1 MKKIWK
7 NLITSNYAFIGNS
20 NNQRRG
26 IILNITL
33 LIMII
38 LFLPLSIYNFFN
50 RDIVTYAIIEFSTSI
65 LLICIIFYI
74 RYSKNLTIASNI
86 VAAIVILN
94 ITSYIYTENGQN
106 NSFIWIS
113 SFIAFIF
120 YLKGLK
126 KGLFISFIF
135 AICLFL
141 FMFSL
146 ILNSDSYFNI
156 VSFINVGTSFFVF
169 LGILFFYHYLL
180 DVAEKKLLKLNKNL
194 SKRVK
199 IELEKKEKQNILLIQ
214 KSKLED
220 LGETFAM
227 LTHQWQQPLSIIFLE
242 TNILLDKLENSENIP
257 NENKKDIEIILNN
270 ISNKTK
276 FMFETLNDFNSFLS
290 PYSQENTFSPYS
302 SIKKM
307 CSFIE
312 PSFIIKNIKIIF
324 SQESNK
330 NSLVFGK
337 ENEFKQ
343 VILNILT
350 NAAQSIEEKQ
360 KNNKDFIGNI
370 FIDIKKEENILIIS
384 IKDNGIGVLIDN
396 YFEPYITSKKDGTG
410 IGLYLGKLII
420 NKMNGKIDLK
430 NHENGCEV
438 VIELSIVYNHQ

>member
-276 FMFETLNDFNSFLS
+276 FMFETLNDFNNFLS
-290 PYSQENTFSPYS
+290 PYNNQSNFSPYN
-302 SIKKM
+302 SILKM
-307 CSFIE
+307 SSFIE
-312 PSFIIKNIKIIF
+312 ATFKLKNIDISFTKTCD
-324 SQESNK
+324 K
-330 NSLVFGK
+330 KSLVFGK

-343 VILNILT
+343 TILSILT
-350 NAAQSIEEKQ
+350 NSAQSINIKQ
-360 KNNKDFIGNI
+360 KEDINYKGEII
-370 FIDIKKEENILIIS
+370 IDLKRDNFLIIS
-384 IKDNGIGVLIDN
+384 IKDNGTGLLINN
-396 YFEPYITSKKDGTG
+396 YFEPYITSKENGTG
-410 IGLYLGKLII
+410 LGLYMSKLII
-420 NKMNGKIDLK
+420 NKMKGNITLR

-438 VIELSIVYNHQ
+438 LLEIPILK